1 MSNRTAEA
9 SKAIQNAW
17 QKEKELVLRGQGTRD
32 WTPEQQKSII
42 EIGKAYDEN
51 GRAFEGH
58 HMKSA
63 EKYSQYQGDADNIQF
78 LTREEHK
85 DAHNG
90 DFKNPTNGYYNP
102 DTKQTKIFGDN
113 NYKPCK
119 IIRLSSPIP
128 KNKKQSEQSC
138 IKTPINQPDSSITV
152 MSPIKNNKNER
163 GMKITHSSIN
173 TSIYS
178 QRQNKNQR
186 ERQQDETIFT
196 KVVNKAVNFLKQ
208 NPEVIFT
215 FGLNIF
221 NILVNSSS
229 SENSGN
235 TSKKK
240 NQSDN
245 TELSQKKYPEQRKRP
260 DEHIR
265 KEHERHLKDGRTIPV
280 REAIVNDKSKNS
292 K

>member
-1 MSNRTAEA
+1 M
-9 SKAIQNAW
+9 
-17 QKEKELVLRGQGTRD
+17 
-32 WTPEQQKSII
+32 
-42 EIGKAYDEN
+42 
-51 GRAFEGH
+51 
-58 HMKSA
+58 
-63 EKYSQYQGDADNIQF
+63 
-78 LTREEHK
+78 
-85 DAHNG
+85 
-90 DFKNPTNGYYNP
+90 
-102 DTKQTKIFGDN
+102 
-113 NYKPCK
+113 
-119 IIRLSSPIP
+119 
-128 KNKKQSEQSC
+128 
-138 IKTPINQPDSSITV
+138 
-152 MSPIKNNKNER
+152 KNER